1 MDIIIW
7 TKFDKEPITL
17 YVADSRAAWKFKER
31 VSSSKLNYVSIHG
44 ADGFHM
50 IRCEHIVRVHIPH
63 DPVEEEGTD
72 DNGTV

>member
-17 YVADSRAAWKFKER
+17 HAADMQAASTFKER
-31 VSSSKLNYVSIHG
+31 LLSPRWDYVTLRG
-44 ADGFHM
+44 TDGFHV
-50 IRCEHIVRVHIPH
+50 IRCEHIVRVCIPLQ
-63 DPVEEEGTD
+63 EGDSD